1 VNPLG
6 KSASHTKQPYQVA
19 LGQTNRTICFKY
31 NGNLSL
37 ISKQVLFGLLDIKT
51 HTQNRHNQVEWFIT
65 KKVIA
70 ITVSEVLLSFAIT
83 RFKLNP
89 RLRKSQIFLQ
99 SPDEFFRLLWLAS
112 FLIY

>member
-1 VNPLG
+1 VW
-6 KSASHTKQPYQVA
+6 
-19 LGQTNRTICFKY
+19 
-31 NGNLSL
+31 
-37 ISKQVLFGLLDIKT
+37 FGLLDIKT
-51 HTQNRHNQVEWFIT
+51 QKKTRRNQVERLIT

-83 RFKLNP
+83 RFKLNR

>member
-1 VNPLG
+1 
-6 KSASHTKQPYQVA
+6 
-19 LGQTNRTICFKY
+19 
-31 NGNLSL
+31 
-37 ISKQVLFGLLDIKT
+37 VLFGLLDIKT
-51 HTQNRHNQVEWFIT
+51 HKKTRRNQVERLIT

-83 RFKLNP
+83 RFKLNR

-99 SPDEFFRLLWLAS
+99 SPDEFFRHMRLAS

>member
-1 VNPLG
+1 M
-6 KSASHTKQPYQVA
+6 
-19 LGQTNRTICFKY
+19 CFKY
-31 NGNLSL
+31 NGNLSS
-37 ISKQVLFGLLDIKT
+37 ISKQVWFGLLDIKT
-51 HTQNRHNQVEWFIT
+51 QKKTRRNQVERLIT

-83 RFKLNP
+83 RFKLNR